1 MINHNF
7 EKLEI
12 PLVAKL
18 FTIYEMTH
26 RLIFSLP
33 KFERYTL
40 GEKIEQTVLRALE
53 LVVIVNSVNKFE
65 KEKILAEVNAKIELL
80 KLLYRLALNCN
91 LIETRKYLS
100 MEQELQEAGKQAQG
114 WLKFTRNNK

>member
-40 GEKIEQTVLRALE
+40 GEKMEDTVLRALE

-65 KEKILAEVNAKIELL
+65 RENTLAEVNAKIELL

-91 LIETRKYLS
+91 LIEKQKVS
-100 MEQELQEAGKQAQG
+100 VCGAGIARGGETSPRLAKIYS
-114 WLKFTRNNK
+114 